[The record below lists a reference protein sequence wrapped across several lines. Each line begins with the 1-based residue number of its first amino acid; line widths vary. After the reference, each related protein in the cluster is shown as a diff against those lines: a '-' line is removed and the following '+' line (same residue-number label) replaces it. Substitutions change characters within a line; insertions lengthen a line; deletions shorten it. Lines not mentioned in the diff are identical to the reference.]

1 MGIKIKR
8 YDITLLDDDININAR
23 EVYYGTINGMYGLQC
38 SHREDSKKYN
48 QIRKQ
53 CDIIHQALL
62 AIEEEIKES

>member
-1 MGIKIKR
+1 
-8 YDITLLDDDININAR
+8 
-23 EVYYGTINGMYGLQC
+23 MYGLQC